1 MQASTTTERIR
12 RHPRFGELVRRRAR
26 LSRTLLVLV
35 LAPYLALMLAVA
47 MQPQRLAEPLHPGTL
62 LNLGIVLAVGS
73 VLLGWA
79 ATWYYVCLANGKLET
94 MVQQILSEAGQ

>member
-1 MQASTTTERIR
+1 MQASPTTERIR

-35 LAPYLALMLAVA
+35 LVPYLALMLAVA
-47 MQPQRLAEPLHPGTL
+47 MQPQRLAEPLHPETL

-73 VLLGWA
+73 VLLGWG
-79 ATWYYVCLANGKLET
+79 ATWYYVRLANGKLET
-94 MVQQILSEAGQ
+94 MVQQILSEANQ